1 MEKVKRW
8 TNPVTIT
15 ITLMEQHSA
24 ALEHLC
30 FILPIII
37 MMQNV
42 QIGIGFMVTFSGQLF
57 SIQPPVIK
65 GSTFRI
71 GHHFWI
77 AYSTQCGS
85 YMAAEAYVV
94 SGYVALSSVI
104 LFILQLPVL
113 KVSQ

>member
-77 AYSTQCGS
+77 AYSF
-85 YMAAEAYVV
+85 AEAYVD